1 VDIRDLQEKRVLIL
15 VRTDGRAEDRQTDSL
30 IIGSRQQPPT
40 PKERRA
46 ASMHK
51 GNFPELI
58 TGHKTCPNTCHE
70 LKSCK
75 KKSMTTNK
83 IDFNCREAAQQLGRS
98 QVLKPKAQIKTQ
110 LQ

>member
-1 VDIRDLQEKRVLIL
+1 MIIYMFYILKVCKSKRRNRQTNRHEWRLDIRDLQEKRVLIL

-58 TGHKTCPNTCHE
+58 TSHKTCPNTRYE
-70 LKSCK
+70 LKSYK
-75 KKSMTTNK
+75 KN
-83 IDFNCREAAQQLGRS
+83 
-98 QVLKPKAQIKTQ
+98 P
-110 LQ
+110 